1 MRLAVELYGEVI
13 GTIEGDSRSFDFHPT
28 DDGMNRFGVNSS
40 ILSVAIPLT
49 PSPRRDQASRR
60 RNWFAELLP
69 EGDPPPLRAC
79 WRSGRSC
86 PFTSTKAML
95 PTSP

>member
-69 EGDPPPLRAC
+69 EGDQYDHLLQHPLM
-79 WRSGRSC
+79 
-86 PFTSTKAML
+86 TQYKV
-95 PTSP
+95 